1 MKKCKKNEDGK
12 EIVLI
17 KSIDQKVKVML
28 TGLRN
33 MIKGFKK
40 DGNAKCAALAEGTL
54 GLLLDLTADLKEMKD
69 ITLKMFAIE
78 KICKDKMSGKPGG
91 KNLKLLD
98 EKAVGKDMKRFKQ
111 LLKHTNC
118 TISKAGKK
126 VEQITK
132 TMLVPKK
139 PAKKPVV
146 KQSAKGKKRR

>member
-111 LLKHTNC
+111 LLKHTNG